1 MKLKEYPYIT
11 CRTELD
17 DTIVFAEY
25 ASNLKVNLI
34 MAKEMVASRIDFTE
48 NKAHYVIIDVSNV
61 KQVTAEAKEYMQ
73 SPEGGLKNILGA
85 AFLASNPVA
94 ALIANIF
101 IKSPKEFEAKF
112 FYNKASAIR
121 WIEELKKKRKDQ

>member
-1 MKLKEYPYIT
+1 MKIKKYSHIT

-17 DTIVFAEY
+17 DNIVFAEY
-25 ASNLKVNLI
+25 ADNLKVDMVI
-34 MAKEMVASRIDFTE
+34 AKDLVASRIDFTE
-48 NKAHYVIIDVSNV
+48 GKAHYVIIDVSNV

-85 AFLASNPVA
+85 AFLASNPVST
-94 ALIANIF
+94 LIANIF

-112 FYNKASAIR
+112 FYSKESAIR
-121 WIEELKKKRKDQ
+121 WIEGLQKKAV

>member
-1 MKLKEYPYIT
+1 MKIQKYTYIT
-11 CRTELD
+11 CRTELSD
-17 DTIVFAEY
+17 NIIFAEY
-25 ASNLKVNLI
+25 ADSLKVDLVI
-34 MAKEMVASRIDFTE
+34 AKEIVSSRMEFTE
-48 NKAHYVIIDVSNV
+48 GKDHYVVIDVSNV

-101 IKSPKEFEAKF
+101 IKTPKEFEAKF

-121 WIEELKKKRKDQ
+121 WIEELQRKRL